1 MSPGNSF
8 TEAWLAQYQGRHP
21 AAPPA
26 SQATVTPSSHA
37 GDIRLALPFP
47 PSTNKIW
54 RPGVGTT
61 KDGQEYIGLFKRQPY
76 RDWRAVAQRAV
87 GEQRA
92 GKHLHD
98 RFGIEI
104 TVGVNRLDPDTCI
117 KPVLDA
123 CQHGGAV
130 RNDRF
135 LRRLVLDVRAATPDN
150 LVWVRL
156 WPISESG

>member
-1 MSPGNSF
+1 MPSNSF
-8 TEAWLAQYQGRHP
+8 SESWLAQYQGRRTAQPAPLP
-21 AAPPA
+21 AATAPRYA
-26 SQATVTPSSHA
+26 D
-37 GDIRLALPFP
+37 DIRLTLPFP

-54 RPGVGTT
+54 RPGKGTT
-61 KDGQEYIGLFKRQPY
+61 KSGQEYIGLFKRQPY

-92 GKHLHD
+92 GKHLSD

-104 TVGVNRLDPDTCI
+104 TVCVNRLDPDTCI

-123 CQHGGAV
+123 CQHGGAI
-130 RNDRF
+130 RNDRR
-135 LRRLVLDVRAATPDN
+135 LRRLVLQVREAGGDD

-156 WPISESG
+156 WSISESG